1 MPKYRKKPVVIN
13 AEKVSVLLK
22 NVAHAWGENPLWFIV
37 AYDQGL
43 LVLASDYILIKT
55 LEGTMKGDID
65 DYIIQ
70 GVSNDLYP
78 CKPDIFKNTYEPV
91 TSVESAKF
99 ITLDHS
105 GNIKTIEEIKNERR
119 PRH

>member
-1 MPKYRKKPVVIN
+1 MPKYRKKPVIIN

-55 LEGTMKGDID
+55 LGGTMKGDID

-70 GVSNDLYP
+70 GVSNELCP
-78 CKPDIFKNTYEPV
+78 CKPDIFHKTYDLLTPL
-91 TSVESAKF
+91 ESATYL
-99 ITLDHS
+99 TLDHS

>member
-37 AYDQGL
+37 AYDQH
-43 LVLASDYILIKT
+43 LVTLAYDGIYIKT
-55 LEGTMKGDID
+55 LEGTMKGGMD

-70 GVSNDLYP
+70 GVSNELYP

-91 TSVESAKF
+91 TSVESATYL
-99 ITLDHS
+99 TLDHS